1 MQVEFFHPTYFLA
14 LETKKRLIQNK
25 KQNKNINK
33 KMKHKQKQKTKRAM
47 MKSIMYFLRQTK
59 LIASKVKT
67 MIFFHFLFK
76 EEYE

>member
-14 LETKKRLIQNK
+14 LETKRNLIQNK
-25 KQNKNINK
+25 QKIYINE
-33 KMKHKQKQKTKRAM
+33 KMKHKQKQKTKRAV

-67 MIFFHFLFK
+67 MIFFISV
-76 EEYE
+76 